1 MNKLEQYLTEHVTK
15 RTDAFAELEDFAIEN
30 RIPIM
35 EPVSMN
41 FLTQLVRIHQPETIL
56 ELGTAIGY
64 SALRMLEANPA
75 ASLTTI
81 EKDVKMYEL
90 AQSNIAKHKK
100 QSAIVQMQGDALEVI
115 AELVTNEQT
124 FDFIFI
130 DAAKAQYQRFF
141 DAVQPLTKKDTMIVC
156 DNILFKGYVV
166 DESKIDQKRLHSLT
180 KKIQQFNAALM
191 QNPNYHS
198 SIVPIGD
205 GVSISIK
212 LNK

>member
-1 MNKLEQYLTEHVTK
+1 MNNLEQYLTEHVTK
-15 RTDAFAELEDFAIEN
+15 RTDDFEALEAFAIEH
-30 RIPIM
+30 RVPIM

-64 SALRMLEANPA
+64 SALRMLDATPA
-75 ASLTTI
+75 ARLTTV

-90 AQSNIAKHKK
+90 AQSNIAKRQKE
-100 QSAIVQMQGDALEVI
+100 SSIVQLQGDALEVI
-115 AELVTNEQT
+115 AELVANEQT

-141 DAVQPLTKKDTMIVC
+141 DAVQPLTKKGTMIVC

-166 DESKIDQKRLHSLT
+166 DESKIEQKRLRSLT
-180 KKIQQFNAALM
+180 KKIQQFNAELM

-205 GVSISIK
+205 GVSISVK